1 MPGGLS
7 DELASLLSR
16 STDVNLPYDSREA
29 LLDMLLQVG
38 SHNPH
43 ARMVLFNF
51 DLTNS
56 VLSFLMMHK
65 ILIRYPVFERNM
77 IYSVGSVGTMP

>member
-38 SHNPH
+38 SRSHH
-43 ARMVLFNF
+43 ARMVLFNL
-51 DLTNS
+51 DLT
-56 VLSFLMMHK
+56 
-65 ILIRYPVFERNM
+65 
-77 IYSVGSVGTMP
+77 YSVWSSL

>member
-29 LLDMLLQVG
+29 LMDMLLQVG
-38 SHNPH
+38 
-43 ARMVLFNF
+43 VLISISGWCFQ
-51 DLTNS
+51 S
-56 VLSFLMMHK
+56 
-65 ILIRYPVFERNM
+65 
-77 IYSVGSVGTMP
+77 